1 MKTLRKAQLNNRQTQ
16 RVTQFYKDD
25 GQITMKD
32 LRGLVRRMN
41 DLGSDAFDYFRVT
54 KILVQNGQ
62 RWITFKDEDELAEY
76 YRGKVR
82 DERKFFN
89 FNQVQITSYCE

>member
-32 LRGLVRRMN
+32 LRSLVQRMN
-41 DLGSDAFDYFRVT
+41 KRGQDTFDNFKVT

-62 RWITFKDEDELAEY
+62 RWITFDNEDELAEY

-89 FNQVQITSYCE
+89 FNQVQITSYYE